1 VQRAIRKEIN
11 HVRTEATHAIETI
24 NTHLTDATSR
34 IAFLEAKL
42 KLHKRDHIFQM
53 PITSSPTPTSSIVAT
68 LLDRTTTVSATT
80 CCTGIPEWKYTL
92 SPKTAHALDVMAA
105 EGDEVVDGLRIFGF
119 ISFIVLA
126 SYLLGAL
133 VCGIFY
139 FVQRARTKEKDVE
152 LVALQAV
159 PAVPV

>member
-1 VQRAIRKEIN
+1 
-11 HVRTEATHAIETI
+11 
-24 NTHLTDATSR
+24 
-34 IAFLEAKL
+34 
-42 KLHKRDHIFQM
+42 
-53 PITSSPTPTSSIVAT
+53 
-68 LLDRTTTVSATT
+68 
-80 CCTGIPEWKYTL
+80 
-92 SPKTAHALDVMAA
+92 MAA